1 MLAGMIDRLA
11 GSGIFAWAAVAD
23 TWGTAHALARY
34 AGRSILISP
43 PGTAEASIAPLPIA
57 ALRMP
62 SALVDNLRTLGFARL
77 GDLLAQPRAPL
88 TLRFGPALGTQS
100 DQALG
105 LSPEPFDP
113 IRPHDLLEVRPSF
126 NNPTKPEGRLM

>member
-1 MLAGMIDRLA
+1 MRISDWSSDVCSSDL
-11 GSGIFAWAAVAD
+11 
-23 TWGTAHALARY
+23 Y

-57 ALRMP
+57 ALRLP
-62 SALVDNLRTLGFARL
+62 SALVDNLRTLGFDRI

-88 TLRFGPALGTQS
+88 TLRFGPELGRRI

-105 LSPEPFDP
+105 LSPELIDP
-113 IRPHDLLEVRPSF
+113 IRPEGLRSDASRVGKAGVRTCRS
-126 NNPTKPEGRLM
+126 RC

>member
-1 MLAGMIDRLA
+1 MRIGDWSSDVCASDLDGIVLDTTGADHLHGGEQAMLAGMIDRLA

-57 ALRMP
+57 ALRLP
-62 SALVDNLRTLGFARL
+62 SAL
-77 GDLLAQPRAPL
+77 
-88 TLRFGPALGTQS
+88 
-100 DQALG
+100 
-105 LSPEPFDP
+105 
-113 IRPHDLLEVRPSF
+113 
-126 NNPTKPEGRLM
+126 

>member
-43 PGTAEASIAPLPIA
+43 PGTAEASIAPLPTA
-57 ALRMP
+57 TLRLP
-62 SALVDNLRTLGFARL
+62 SALVDNLRTPGFDRI
-77 GDLLAQPRAPL
+77 GNLLAPP
-88 TLRFGPALGTQS
+88 
-100 DQALG
+100 
-105 LSPEPFDP
+105 
-113 IRPHDLLEVRPSF
+113 RPHDRKSLVDGKSVSGRVNLGGRRATQKQK
-126 NNPTKPEGRLM
+126 PTYTTP